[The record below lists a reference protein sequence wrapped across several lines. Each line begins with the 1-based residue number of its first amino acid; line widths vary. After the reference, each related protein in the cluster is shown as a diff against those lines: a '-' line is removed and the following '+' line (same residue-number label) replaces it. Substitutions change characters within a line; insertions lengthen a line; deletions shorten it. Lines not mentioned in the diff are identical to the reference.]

1 MKNKKTLIPI
11 FLIIIFLLGGE
22 FAKRNIFPYGIG
34 LRTFL
39 PDMMQISQEKK
50 KDSDMMQI
58 LQEKNDFCPS
68 KEGLI
73 NKFEFFSYKKIDNIF
88 IGDSVVDGAWS
99 EELFNLNY
107 TLVAQ
112 SGATIDCSTFIIDY
126 IKKIEPKNVIIY
138 LGGNDADGQS
148 NYGSDI
154 GINHYSKFL
163 TKLKEIKSI
172 TKIYLIG
179 INYSTATKRSSE
191 YVKHLNDYFKNVEDG
206 KRIIYIESFEKLDFR
221 KKLNFEFTYDGE
233 HLRYLGYKEWFTYL
247 SEKIDNFILE

>member
-1 MKNKKTLIPI
+1 MFMKNKKTLIPI

-39 PDMMQISQEKK
+39 PDIIKISQEKK
-50 KDSDMMQI
+50 SI
-58 LQEKNDFCPS
+58 PFCPQ
-68 KEGLI
+68 KKRLI
-73 NKFEFFSYKKIDNIF
+73 NKLKFFSYEKIENIF

-99 EELFNLNY
+99 EKLFNLNY

-112 SGATIDCSTFIIDY
+112 SGATIDCLTIFIDY

-138 LGGNDADGQS
+138 LGGNDADGSS

-154 GINHYSKFL
+154 GINYYSKFL
-163 TKLKEIKSI
+163 TELKEIKSI

-179 INYSTATKRSSE
+179 INYSTTARRSSE
-191 YVKHLNDYFKNVEDG
+191 YVKHLNDYFKNAEDG
-206 KRIIYIESFEKLDFR
+206 KRIIYIENFEKLDFR
-221 KKLNFEFTYDGE
+221 EKLNFEFTYDGE